1 MLFHTHLMFG
11 VVTFILLSPVFS
23 GGNEIIFLGL
33 VLLGSILPD
42 IDDGKSKIKKASGVL
57 GSIISFIF
65 KHRGIFH
72 SLVMVIALFVALSL
86 WSTYYAFGLCIGYL
100 SHLLSDALTPMGVKF
115 LYPISHWKL
124 RGPIKVG
131 SIGEWVVLFGLV
143 ILVIKELIF

>member
-1 MLFHTHLMFG
+1 MLFHTHIMFG
-11 VVTFILLSPVFS
+11 VVSFILLSPLFS
-23 GGNEIIFLGL
+23 GGNEVLFLVF
-33 VLLGSILPD
+33 VLLGSVLPD
-42 IDDGKSKIKKASGVL
+42 IDDGHSKIKKASGVI

-72 SLVMVIALFVALSL
+72 SLVMVIALFIVLSM

-100 SHLLSDALTPMGVKF
+100 SHLLSDALTPMGVQF
-115 LYPISHWKL
+115 LYPLTTWKL

-143 ILVIKELIF
+143 ILVIKELLF